1 MKKKYLILM
10 LALSMVFTLATGC
23 SQKDQET
30 QTKPEQSAPKEADS
44 GAKNEIDYPT
54 KPITVNVGF
63 SAGGSSDVMV
73 RLLANTMEKY
83 IGQPIVVVNK
93 PGAGGWVAW
102 EELVKSV
109 KPDGYTFSLINSPNI
124 TLGAYDSVNP
134 RSYTIDDFDLLCN
147 QVTDFSVL
155 CIRNDE
161 TRYTDL
167 PSLIEYAKNN
177 TVLSACSATGII
189 SDDATVTEYFNMNEG
204 TDFQI
209 IQTAGA
215 KDSETMFISGNSDVL
230 VANIGDILTAYNS
243 GNYKVIAVFAP
254 ERVDLLKDVPTAK
267 EAGYDLYMFSARG
280 YALPKGV
287 DPAIREKLLEALKS
301 AINDPEVKDKLA
313 ELGAVTDF
321 KEGQE
326 YYEFLKSNVENSK
339 QIYSIK

>member
-1 MKKKYLILM
+1 MKKRFLCLM
-10 LALSMVFTLATGC
+10 LVLSMVFTVATGC
-23 SQKDQET
+23 SQGQEA
-30 QTKPEQSAPKEADS
+30 QQSQQPQSEQPAAGGSADA
-44 GAKNEIDYPT
+44 YPT

-93 PGAGGWVAW
+93 PGAGGWVVW

-109 KPDGYTFSLINSPNI
+109 KPDGYTFALVNSPNI
-124 TLGAYDSVNP
+124 SLGAYDDVNP
-134 RSYTIDDFDLLCN
+134 RSYTIDDFDLLAN
-147 QVTDFSVL
+147 QVTDYSVL
-155 CIRNDE
+155 AIRNDE
-161 TRYTDL
+161 TRFTDL

-177 TVLSACSATGII
+177 TVLSACSALGII
-189 SDDATVTEYFNMNEG
+189 SDDASVTEYFNMNEG

-215 KDSETMFISGNSDVL
+215 KDSETMFISGNSDIL
-230 VANIGDILTAYNS
+230 VANIGDILTAHNS

-267 EAGYDLYMFSARG
+267 ELGYDLYMFSARG

-287 DPAIREKLLEALKS
+287 DPAIRAKLLEALKS
-301 AINDPEVKDKLA
+301 AINDPAVKDKLA
-313 ELGAVTDF
+313 ELGAVTDY

-326 YYEFLKSNVENSK
+326 YYDFLKSNIENSK
-339 QIYSIK
+339 QIYGIQ